1 MATTNLGND
10 RIFYAT
16 QAVAIAPR
24 GIEGS
29 GYTASHVAHGVQSI
43 GITTNFNLEQVF
55 ELGQLEIYENVEG
68 IPDVEVTMEKVVD
81 GYPLLYH
88 MATKGAG
95 TATDPSISPTDTD
108 AKLLPRSKKR
118 CDIRLG
124 IYEEEQ
130 GNSVGVIAPSGANT
144 AATGAQS
151 TEVYLSGMFIN
162 SVSYSVPVDGPATE
176 SVTFVGNNKQWLHS
190 SLALAQYAKE
200 DGVMGFNDMALIQPG
215 NGGSGNSNDPLSSFD
230 GLDEPLARTSGNVAG
245 TVLPSGGVQRRE
257 DVLLPI
263 SVLPKSIRGVNGEG
277 RGNGWLVD
285 VSAPN
290 GGTPRVHLQSFSAS
304 TDFGRED
311 VLELGRKN
319 PYARTA
325 NFPIEVTCDIEAI
338 TAEGDFI
345 NALEEGDAQF
355 NLTKNSGENTP
366 DERIKL
372 VLRGGQV
379 FDLGTRNR
387 LSSVSYGGGDAGGGN
402 ASCTYSY
409 TNFNV
414 FEVRHHTDLLQ
425 SANTYKADIAL

>member
-10 RIFYAT
+10 RVFYAT

-24 GIEGS
+24 GTAAKS
-29 GYTASHVAHGVQSI
+29 YTADHIAHGVQSI

-95 TATDPSISPTDTD
+95 TNLDPTINPTDTS
-108 AKLLPRSKKR
+108 KFLPRSKKR
-118 CDIRLG
+118 CDVRLG
-124 IYEEEQ
+124 IFEEEQ
-130 GNSVGVIAPSGANT
+130 ANSVGISAPSGSNT
-144 AATGAQS
+144 AGAGAQS

-162 SVSYSVPVDGPATE
+162 SISYSVPVDGPATE
-176 SVTFVGNNKQWLHS
+176 SVTLVGNNKQWLHS
-190 SLALAQYAKE
+190 SLGLAAGANE
-200 DGVMGFNDMALIQPG
+200 GGIMGFEDMALSQSG
-215 NGGSGNSNDPLSSFD
+215 NLGSGNPNDPLDSFN
-230 GLDEPLARTSGNVAG
+230 GLDEPLARTPANALG
-245 TVLPSGGVQRRE
+245 TVLASGGVQRRE
-257 DVLLPI
+257 DVLLEL
-263 SVLPKSIRGVNGEG
+263 STLPQSIRGVSGANK
-277 RGNGWLVD
+277 GNGVN
-285 VSAPN
+285 N
-290 GGTPRVHLQSFSAS
+290 GLPLVHLQSFSAS

-325 NFPIEVTCDIEAI
+325 NFPVEVTCDIEAI
-338 TAEGDFI
+338 TAEGDFV
-345 NALEEGDAQF
+345 NALEDGDASL

-366 DERIKL
+366 DETIKV

-379 FDLGTRNR
+379 FDLGSRNR

-402 ASCTYSY
+402 ATCTYSY

-414 FEVRHHTDLLQ
+414 FEVRHHASLLQ
-425 SANTYKADIAL
+425 SANTYKADGNI

>member
-10 RIFYAT
+10 RVFYAT

-24 GIEGS
+24 GTAPKS
-29 GYTASHVAHGVQSI
+29 YTADHMAHGVQSI

-95 TATDPSISPTDTD
+95 TSSDPTINPTDT
-108 AKLLPRSKKR
+108 AKFLPRSKKR
-118 CDIRLG
+118 CDVRLG
-124 IYEEEQ
+124 IFEEEQ
-130 GNSVGVIAPSGANT
+130 ANSVGLSAPSGSNT
-144 AATGAQS
+144 GASDAQS

-162 SVSYSVPVDGPATE
+162 SISYSVPVDGPATE

-190 SLALAQYAKE
+190 SLALASGANE
-200 DGVMGFNDMALIQPG
+200 DGVMGFQDMALSQPG
-215 NGGSGNSNDPLSSFD
+215 NNGSGNPNDPLDSFD
-230 GLDEPLARTSGNVAG
+230 GLDEPLARTSGNAAG
-245 TVLPSGGVQRRE
+245 TIGASGGVQRRE
-257 DVLLPI
+257 DVLVFLSTLPQ
-263 SVLPKSIRGVNGEG
+263 SIRGVNGANP
-277 RGNGWLVD
+277 GNGNSLGRVP
-285 VSAPN
+285 SGEPL
-290 GGTPRVHLQSFSAS
+290 VHLQSFSCS
-304 TDFGRED
+304 TDLGRED

-325 NFPIEVTCDIEAI
+325 NFPVEVTCDIEAI
-338 TAEGDFI
+338 TAEGDFV
-345 NALEEGDAQF
+345 NALEDGDAALNF
-355 NLTKNSGENTP
+355 TKNSGENTP
-366 DERIKL
+366 DETIKI

-379 FDLGTRNR
+379 FDLGSRNR

-414 FEVRHHTDLLQ
+414 FEIRHHANLL
-425 SANTYKADIAL
+425 SGANTYKLDAAL

>member
-10 RIFYAT
+10 RVFYAT

-24 GIEGS
+24 GTAPKS
-29 GYTASHVAHGVQSI
+29 YTEDHMAHGVQSI

-95 TATDPSISPTDTD
+95 TDDDPTINPTDTS
-108 AKLLPRSKKR
+108 KFLPRSKKR
-118 CDIRLG
+118 CDVRLG
-124 IYEEEQ
+124 IFEEEQ
-130 GNSVGVIAPSGANT
+130 ANSVGVSAPSGSN
-144 AATGAQS
+144 AAGAGAQS

-162 SVSYSVPVDGPATE
+162 SISYSVPVDGPVTE
-176 SVTFVGNNKQWLHS
+176 SVTLVGNNKQWLHS
-190 SLALAQYAKE
+190 SLALASGLNE
-200 DGVMGFNDMALIQPG
+200 GGIMGFEDMALSQPG
-215 NGGSGNSNDPLSSFD
+215 NLGSGNSNDPLDSFN
-230 GLDEPLARTSGNVAG
+230 GLDEPLARTSADAGG
-245 TVLPSGGVQRRE
+245 TVLASGGVQRRE
-257 DVLLPI
+257 DVLLEL
-263 SVLPKSIRGVNGEG
+263 STLPQSIRGVSGANK
-277 RGNGWLVD
+277 GNG
-285 VSAPN
+285 VSN
-290 GGTPRVHLQSFSAS
+290 GLPLVHLQSFSAS
-304 TDFGRED
+304 TDLGRED

-325 NFPIEVTCDIEAI
+325 NFPVEVTCDIEAI
-338 TAEGDFI
+338 TAEGDFV
-345 NALEEGDAQF
+345 NALEDGDASL

-366 DERIKL
+366 DETIKL
-372 VLRGGQV
+372 VLRGGVV

-414 FEVRHHTDLLQ
+414 FEIRHHSTLLTGT
-425 SANTYKADIAL
+425 SYKADGAI

>member
-10 RIFYAT
+10 RVFYAT

-24 GIEGS
+24 GTAPKS
-29 GYTASHVAHGVQSI
+29 YTEDHMAHGVQSI

-95 TATDPSISPTDTD
+95 TDDDPTINPTDTS
-108 AKLLPRSKKR
+108 KFLPRSKKR
-118 CDIRLG
+118 CDVRLG
-124 IYEEEQ
+124 IFEEEQ
-130 GNSVGVIAPSGANT
+130 ANSVGVSAPSGSN
-144 AATGAQS
+144 AAGAGAQS

-162 SVSYSVPVDGPATE
+162 SISYSVPVDGPVTE
-176 SVTFVGNNKQWLHS
+176 SVTLVGNNKQWLHS
-190 SLALAQYAKE
+190 SLALASGANE
-200 DGVMGFNDMALIQPG
+200 GGIMGFEDMALSQSGIL
-215 NGGSGNSNDPLSSFD
+215 GSGNPNDPLDPFD
-230 GLDEPLARTSGNVAG
+230 GLDEPLARTSGNIGG
-245 TVLPSGGVQRRE
+245 TVLASGGVQRRE
-257 DVLLPI
+257 DVLLEL
-263 SVLPKSIRGVNGEG
+263 STLPQSIRGVNGAAK
-277 RGNGWLVD
+277 GNGI
-285 VSAPN
+285 SN
-290 GGTPRVHLQSFSAS
+290 GSPLVHLQSFSAS
-304 TDFGRED
+304 TDLGRED

-325 NFPIEVTCDIEAI
+325 NFPVEVTCDIEAI
-338 TAEGDFI
+338 TAEGDFV
-345 NALEEGDAQF
+345 NALEDGDASL

-366 DERIKL
+366 DETIKV

-379 FDLGTRNR
+379 FDLGSRNR

-402 ASCTYSY
+402 ATCTYSY

-414 FEVRHHTDLLQ
+414 FEIRHHASLLQ
-425 SANTYKADIAL
+425 SANTYKADGNI